1 MSKRTRERD
10 VASELLSSEFERAL
24 EESEHQ
30 LNDRGR
36 RVEQKTRQ
44 LCRQVQRALS
54 LALSGHFM
62 GGVLEEVFVVDVSAI
77 AGCGRLL
84 VQIAIPT
91 GQLASTVLAE
101 LRDHTPRLRSIVA
114 ECISRKR
121 APELSFVVV
130 PLGMDAYE

>member
-1 MSKRTRERD
+1 MSKRTREPD
-10 VASELLSSEFERAL
+10 VASESLNFEFERAL
-24 EESEHQ
+24 EENEHQ

-36 RVEQKTRQ
+36 RLEQKTRQ

-54 LALSGHFM
+54 LALSGQFL
-62 GGVLEEVFVVDVSAI
+62 GGVLEEVFIVEVSAM

-84 VQIAIPT
+84 VQVAIPT

-121 APELSFVVV
+121 LPELSFVVV